1 MLVWTIR
8 ATWRLLPALIACGI
22 IAAPLPVEAQQS
34 GQPARIGVLCLVPCK
49 GLAVDAFRRALRE
62 LGYVEGRT
70 LAFEYRDA
78 EWKVER
84 LPALAGELVQSK
96 VDVIF
101 TPWGTAAA
109 LAAKRATT
117 TIPVVIG
124 SAGDP
129 VQAGIVASLSKP
141 GGNVTGVSSLA
152 LELEGK
158 RLELAKEVVPKVSR
172 VGIFWSSESTYSTLA
187 YKEVEAAA
195 RTIGVRL
202 HAVRLTGQSSLDT
215 VFATLKRDRV
225 EALVI
230 HGYGATLQHR
240 RAIIEF
246 AAANRLPT
254 IYPSREFVDEGGLL
268 SYGANVADISRRAA
282 HYVDRIL
289 KGAKPADLPVEQATT
304 VELVVNVRTVRALGV
319 AIAPAVLLRAEQVE

>member
-1 MLVWTIR
+1 MTG
-8 ATWRLLPALIACGI
+8 RLLTTLFALAI
-22 IAAPLPVEAQQS
+22 ISAPLPVEAQQA
-34 GQPARIGVLCLVPCK
+34 GRPPRIGVLCLTPCQE
-49 GLAVDAFRRALRE
+49 LAVGAFRRALRE

-70 LAFEYRDA
+70 LVFEYRDA

-84 LPALAGELVQSK
+84 LPALAGDLVQSK

-124 SAGDP
+124 AAGDP
-129 VQAGIVASLSKP
+129 VRAGIVASLSKP

-172 VGIFWSSESTYSTLA
+172 VGIFWNPESTYSALA
-187 YKEVEAAA
+187 FKEVEAAA
-195 RTIGVRL
+195 RALGVRL
-202 HAVRLTGQSSLDT
+202 HAVRLTGPSDLDT
-215 VFATLKRDRV
+215 AFATLKRDRV
-225 EALVI
+225 EALVL
-230 HGYGATLQHR
+230 HGYVATLQNR
-240 RAIIEF
+240 RAIIAF

-254 IYPSREFVDEGGLL
+254 IYPSREYVDEGGLL
-268 SYGANVADISRRAA
+268 SYGANVADVSRRAA

-289 KGAKPADLPVEQATT
+289 NGAKPADLPVEQATT
-304 VELVVNVRTVRALGV
+304 VELVVNVKTARALGI
-319 AIAPAVLLRAEQVE
+319 AIAPSVLLRAEQVVE

>member
-1 MLVWTIR
+1 MM
-8 ATWRLLPALIACGI
+8 WRLLSTLIALAI
-22 IAAPLPVEAQQS
+22 ISAPLPCAAQQA
-34 GQPARIGVLCLVPCK
+34 GRPPRIGVLCSISCQ

-70 LAFEYRDA
+70 LVFEYRDA
-78 EWKVER
+78 EWKNER
-84 LPALAGELVQSK
+84 LPALAGDLVQSK

-124 SAGDP
+124 AAGDP
-129 VQAGIVASLSKP
+129 VRAGIVASLSKP

-158 RLELAKEVVPKVSR
+158 RLELAKEVVPKLSR
-172 VGIFWSSESTYSTLA
+172 VGIFWNSESAYSALA
-187 YKEVEAAA
+187 FKEVEAASRA
-195 RTIGVRL
+195 LGVRV
-202 HAVRLTGQSSLDT
+202 HAIRLTGPSDLAT
-215 VFATLKRDRV
+215 AFATLKRERV
-225 EALVI
+225 EALVL
-230 HGYGATLQHR
+230 HGYVATLQNR

-254 IYPSREFVDEGGLL
+254 IYPSREYVDEGGLL
-268 SYGANVADISRRAA
+268 SYGANVGDISRRAA

-304 VELVVNVRTVRALGV
+304 VELVVNVTTARALGI
-319 AIAPAVLLRAEQVE
+319 AIAPSVLLRAEQIVK